1 MATGRQTVKWH
12 LYTPDAGSQML
23 AAKRPTLQG
32 ASTPPDDT
40 FSRHF
45 EAGRQH

>member
-1 MATGRQTVKWH
+1 MGTGRQTVKGH
-12 LYTPDAGSQML
+12 LYTPDVGSQML

-32 ASTPPDDT
+32 ASSPPYDT